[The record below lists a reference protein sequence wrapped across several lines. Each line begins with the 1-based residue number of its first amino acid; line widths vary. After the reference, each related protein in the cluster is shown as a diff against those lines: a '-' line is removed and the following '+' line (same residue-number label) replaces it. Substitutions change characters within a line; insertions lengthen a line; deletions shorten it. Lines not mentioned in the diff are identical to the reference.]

1 MVAPQSPI
9 RLFENRW
16 LEKLTVIAVPTF
28 MVLWAIGLAGVAWT
42 AWGTSSAGFAVL
54 LAVAGLDM
62 WTLTE
67 YALQR
72 FVFNWEPKSAV
83 LRRFVLIIHGNHPS
97 VLKDRKSVVLGKRVY
112 VCVDSSGYRE

>member
-54 LAVAGLDM
+54 LAVAALVM
-62 WTLTE
+62 LTLTE
-67 YALQR
+67 YALHR
-72 FVFNWEPKSAV
+72 FVFHWGPKSAV
-83 LRRFVLIIHGNHPS
+83 LRSFVFLIHRSEARSEEKG
-97 VLKDRKSVVLGKRVY
+97 
-112 VCVDSSGYRE
+112 CVMSFISRGELFT